1 MAKTDTLYMRNPAM
15 WLLNDASDAIPLG
28 NGRTGALVKGCIG
41 EEEIFFNRYD
51 LWHWNRRTE
60 LPKLDGAL
68 KEARK
73 LIDEKKYLEG
83 NFLMYRKLIE
93 AGYVSDP
100 GGLMPLGALKIHF
113 DADGLFAGYR
123 RILHMDKGE
132 CEVVYTQGERHVVR
146 KCFVS
151 RKDDILYY
159 EYCADRDG
167 RMEIDFDF
175 FEDGTADAEHTKL
188 EISSGKTKE
197 TVKDGMIYRVKTES
211 LEFGAAVRIFGAE
224 TELKDDKLHVSGSY
238 FRLAVKCV
246 SGKGSLLGLEMPE
259 DFNYLEK
266 QKQHVRLHSRL
277 YRSADLKL
285 AAGSRKSN
293 EELLSEAYESFSSP
307 ELLEKMWKFGRYLF
321 VSGTCEDGLPFPLY
335 GIWHRKYNPGAAQHV
350 ANENVQM
357 IYWHAD
363 VGGLS
368 ELVRPLIHYYYS
380 HMEEFRENA
389 EKVYGCKGIFVGTY
403 TDPGNFQLSL
413 FVPVILHFTG
423 VAGWLSQHFY
433 KYYRMTGDQKLLREE
448 IFPFMLA
455 AADFY
460 LDFITYDENGK
471 VQVYPSVSPENSPAN
486 LMHGNYVKM
495 QHPNPAVKNAT
506 IEIAIIKE
514 LFTNILTLIEETGEH
529 GEYRAPIREVLG
541 KLPEYAK
548 NEDGAIKEWLC
559 EEFQDSYHHRH
570 LSHIYPLF
578 PGEEVSEE
586 TDPELYHALERAVD
600 LRELDSQTGW
610 SLAHMAS
617 IYATLKR
624 PEKVMECLD
633 ALIKSCTMPNFFTMH
648 NDYRDMGLTLTTFDD
663 RYFTQLDANM
673 GFVNAMQKMLL
684 DERCGC
690 VELLPALPERLK
702 KGSAKDFCF
711 TAGRI
716 KFNWDVSKSAF
727 RAAITFSR
735 QAEIKLKLPAFC
747 KGFTVEAH
755 GAEYTLSEN
764 ILIVKA
770 QKGGAVKVTSLN

>member
-246 SGKGSLLGLEMPE
+246 TGKGSLLGLEMPE
-259 DFNYLEK
+259 DFNY
-266 QKQHVRLHSRL
+266 
-277 YRSADLKL
+277 
-285 AAGSRKSN
+285 
-293 EELLSEAYESFSSP
+293 
-307 ELLEKMWKFGRYLF
+307 
-321 VSGTCEDGLPFPLY
+321 
-335 GIWHRKYNPGAAQHV
+335 
-350 ANENVQM
+350 
-357 IYWHAD
+357 
-363 VGGLS
+363 
-368 ELVRPLIHYYYS
+368 
-380 HMEEFRENA
+380 
-389 EKVYGCKGIFVGTY
+389 
-403 TDPGNFQLSL
+403 
-413 FVPVILHFTG
+413 
-423 VAGWLSQHFY
+423 
-433 KYYRMTGDQKLLREE
+433 
-448 IFPFMLA
+448 
-455 AADFY
+455 
-460 LDFITYDENGK
+460 
-471 VQVYPSVSPENSPAN
+471 
-486 LMHGNYVKM
+486 
-495 QHPNPAVKNAT
+495 
-506 IEIAIIKE
+506 
-514 LFTNILTLIEETGEH
+514 
-529 GEYRAPIREVLG
+529 
-541 KLPEYAK
+541 
-548 NEDGAIKEWLC
+548 
-559 EEFQDSYHHRH
+559 
-570 LSHIYPLF
+570 
-578 PGEEVSEE
+578 
-586 TDPELYHALERAVD
+586 
-600 LRELDSQTGW
+600 
-610 SLAHMAS
+610 
-617 IYATLKR
+617 
-624 PEKVMECLD
+624 
-633 ALIKSCTMPNFFTMH
+633 
-648 NDYRDMGLTLTTFDD
+648 
-663 RYFTQLDANM
+663 
-673 GFVNAMQKMLL
+673 
-684 DERCGC
+684 
-690 VELLPALPERLK
+690 
-702 KGSAKDFCF
+702 
-711 TAGRI
+711 
-716 KFNWDVSKSAF
+716 
-727 RAAITFSR
+727 
-735 QAEIKLKLPAFC
+735 
-747 KGFTVEAH
+747 
-755 GAEYTLSEN
+755 
-764 ILIVKA
+764 
-770 QKGGAVKVTSLN
+770 